1 MAAKSDAL
9 RVLVPADHG
18 SWALVASPLVMGLL
32 LSRGGGLACAVGVA
46 AAFLARQP
54 ARLAWTD
61 LRRGRIYRRTRWAIG
76 WSAAL
81 VPASLTAWAAAA
93 PIGPWVLWLA
103 AGLVSGTPQLGAEFR
118 GSRGSL
124 WAEALAAFGAGLLAG
139 AVGLAGGAE
148 PDRTAWA
155 SLLAAV
161 DGAAAVAWVHALL
174 GKPLASQAGALA
186 LGLALVGG
194 IGSGL
199 AARIGA
205 MGGWAVAGYAL
216 VQGRLI
222 VDLLARGRAPK
233 PVRLGIR
240 ESVARLVAAVSLALG

>member
-18 SWALVASPLVMGLL
+18 SWALVASPLALGLL
-32 LSRGGGLACAVGVA
+32 LSRGVGLACAVGVV

-61 LRRGRIYRRTRWAIG
+61 LRRGRIYPRTRWAIG

-81 VPASLTAWAAAA
+81 APASFAAWAAAA

-103 AGLVSGTPQLGAEFR
+103 AGLFCGTPQLGAEFR
-118 GSRGSL
+118 GARGAL
-124 WAEALAAFGAGLLAG
+124 WAEALAAFGAGLLGG

-155 SLLAAV
+155 SLLAAM
-161 DGAAAVAWVHALL
+161 DGAAAVAWVHAVL
-174 GKPLASQAGALA
+174 GKPLASRARAVA

-194 IGSGL
+194 IGAGV
-199 AARIGA
+199 AARMGA
-205 MGGWAVAGYAL
+205 LGGWAVTGYAL
-216 VQGRLI
+216 VQGRMI
-222 VDLLARGRAPK
+222 VDLAARGRVSSPI
-233 PVRLGIR
+233 RLGIR
-240 ESVARLVAAVSLALG
+240 ESAARLLAAVSLALG